1 MGGRKN
7 KKLELR
13 NSIFIVGEGITEKYY
28 FEHLKKL
35 RKYSCTVKPRFF
47 DKTGIDEISRTVN
60 KLLMGGVSVIC
71 IFDADVAAR
80 DRVEN
85 EKLNKFKKK
94 YQKNDL
100 VTICDTLPSIEF
112 WFLLHFVKTN
122 KQFVNAKSLENEL
135 KKYLPN
141 YDKTEKYLK
150 NKTWVEQFMDQL
162 NFACINAKAIDQTQ
176 GCSYS
181 NIFKAIDLLEKQ

>member
-7 KKLELR
+7 KKLDLR
-13 NSIFIVGEGITEKYY
+13 NGIFIVGEGITEQYY
-28 FEHLKKL
+28 FAHLKQL
-35 RKYSCTVKPRFF
+35 RKYSCSVKPRFF
-47 DKTGIDEISRTVN
+47 GKTSIDEISRTVS

-71 IFDADVAAR
+71 IFDADVSAR
-80 DRVEN
+80 DAVEN

-176 GCSYS
+176 SCSYS